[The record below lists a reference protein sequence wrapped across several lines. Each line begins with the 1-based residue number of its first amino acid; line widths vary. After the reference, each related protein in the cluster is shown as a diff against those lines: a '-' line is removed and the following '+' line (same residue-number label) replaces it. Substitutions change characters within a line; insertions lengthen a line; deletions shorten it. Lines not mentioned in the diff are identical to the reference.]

1 MAVLGACSSRMG
13 CLPVG
18 ICKTSFPDLSGSCCL
33 PTAPPRLT
41 PHTCL
46 GLRCSRDSETP
57 RGAASC
63 PAPRRGVS
71 IPIATGFL
79 LECKAEFWELVVT
92 CGALAGLAE
101 REKLLLVTQDLS
113 IHHLPRGHEAFAH
126 GSCLVR
132 QGGSGWQE
140 NQYFEQRRSREL

>member
-1 MAVLGACSSRMG
+1 M
-13 CLPVG
+13 
-18 ICKTSFPDLSGSCCL
+18 
-33 PTAPPRLT
+33 
-41 PHTCL
+41 
-46 GLRCSRDSETP
+46 
-57 RGAASC
+57 
-63 PAPRRGVS
+63 S
-71 IPIATGFL
+71 IPIATSFL

-140 NQYFEQRRSREL
+140 NQSFEQRRSREL